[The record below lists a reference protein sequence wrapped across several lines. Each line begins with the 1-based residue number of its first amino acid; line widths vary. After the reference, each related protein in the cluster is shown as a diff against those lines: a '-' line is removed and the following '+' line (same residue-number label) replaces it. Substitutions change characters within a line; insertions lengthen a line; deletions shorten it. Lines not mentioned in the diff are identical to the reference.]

1 MKKRIPML
9 LLVLGLN
16 FITLTGFTQDYKILQ
31 DAFSSSYSLETA
43 GKYTAAIEV
52 LEKQYDA
59 SSYEINLRLGW
70 LHYLTGQ
77 FVESISYY
85 NKSIQLMPLSVEA
98 RFGYVYPAS
107 ALGNWDQV
115 IARYG
120 EILRIDPSN
129 YTANYR
135 LGAIYYTRKEYGT
148 AYKYFEKLVNWF
160 PFDYDVLHMY
170 AWTNYQMGKLRE
182 AKVLFHKALLNHPN
196 DASCLEGL
204 GLIK

>member
-1 MKKRIPML
+1 ML

-77 FVESISYY
+77 FVESINYY

-115 IARYG
+115 VAKYM